1 MMKSNI
7 NKIHSDL
14 LLIEGIGDTISIA
27 EKSSRQFGSY
37 FEMTAESRGM
47 TAKMIIEKSDIESA
61 SFKWRYYA
69 NPEDESAGL
78 VERNSTTDS
87 FASDLMDVFAKSRF
101 DGAYLSKIEK

>member
-1 MMKSNI
+1 MKSNI

-14 LLIEGIGDTISIA
+14 LLIEGIGETVSIA

-37 FEMTAESRGM
+37 FEMVAELSGM
-47 TAKMIIEKSDIESA
+47 VAKMIIEKSDIESA
-61 SFKWRYYA
+61 SFRWRYYA

-87 FASDLMDVFAKSRF
+87 FASDLMDIFEKSRF

>member
-1 MMKSNI
+1 MKSNI

-101 DGAYLSKIEK
+101 DGDYLSKIEK

>member
-1 MMKSNI
+1 MKSNI

-14 LLIEGIGDTISIA
+14 LLIEGIGDTVSIA